1 MSDFVPTLSP
11 VLDFLDDHGT
21 PKIHP
26 LPIAAHGTPFEERP
40 QGVWRAWDALPK
52 TPLMVSVSVDGE
64 PDAGDLNLDA
74 ALSVATLR
82 SSERYWSGGSNDVWV
97 TPLPLAL
104 LGIVQ
109 LPGSSAG
116 KRTDRSPRLPVWAST
131 VFAPVSGQPGRW
143 AALCIG
149 HADEV
154 RELLSYIHEVGKR
167 PAWGWTV
174 EPLPLPMEQARALI
188 EAQRPMPGRDARWTP
203 PYHHDWVGAALEKL
217 AASERAAFAA
227 QR

>member
-1 MSDFVPTLSP
+1 MTDFVPTLSP
-11 VLDFLDDHGT
+11 VIDFLDDHGT

-26 LPIAAHGTPFEERP
+26 LPVAAHGTPFEERP

-52 TPLMVSVSVDGE
+52 VPLMVSVSVDGQ

-74 ALSVATLR
+74 ALSVAALR
-82 SSERYWSGGSNDVWV
+82 SSERYWSGRLNDFWV

-109 LPGSSAG
+109 LPHTSAG
-116 KRTDRSPRLPVWAST
+116 RRTDRSPRLPVWAST
-131 VFAPVSGQPGRW
+131 VFAPVSGQPGTW

-203 PYHHDWVGAALEKL
+203 PYHHDWVGAALAKL
-217 AASERAAFAA
+217 AAAYQPAGHT
-227 QR
+227 